1 MGKTVKILSLLLFLF
16 WYQAVSC
23 IGQTAPPEQPNI
35 LVIMPDDLGWHDVG
49 YQGSSIKTPNID
61 KLAQSGLI
69 LDQHYVMP
77 TCTPTRVSLLTGR
90 YASRYGVT
98 GPDYGEVID
107 RGDPTLA
114 SLLSRSGYFTAIAG
128 KWHLGSPPHTPL
140 NYGFNSSYGYFDGQI
155 DPYTHNY
162 KIETELTS
170 RKSWHSND
178 EYLDEKGHA
187 TDLITEEA
195 VRIIEED
202 REKPFFLFVAYSV
215 PHFPL
220 NEPVKWTSMYED
232 EQMSPSRKWF
242 AASVTHMDFGIG
254 QIMKALERTGQRRNT
269 LIVFASDNGGQ
280 HSWHSETEYKGRYAD
295 KPHRVLGNNFPLR
308 GWKGELYEGG
318 IRAPAFV
325 NWQGVLE
332 QGVINLPLHIADWLP
347 TFLELAG
354 GSKDEK
360 DLNFD
365 GKNIWPELAEKQIKN
380 PDRTL
385 YWKTGGEYAVRQ
397 GDWKLIVDRETAA
410 KELYNLA
417 DDFRETTDLS
427 EEKPG
432 KVEHMMELL
441 EKLKEGDRAE

>member
-1 MGKTVKILSLLLFLF
+1 MEKTFKILAILLILV
-16 WYQAVSC
+16 WSQAIPC
-23 IGQTAPPEQPNI
+23 IGQSEPPEKPNI

-140 NYGFNSSYGYFDGQI
+140 KYGLDSSYGYFDGQI

-162 KIETELTS
+162 KMKTKLTS
-170 RKSWHSND
+170 RKSWHRND
-178 EYLDEKGHA
+178 EYLDEEGHA
-187 TDLITEEA
+187 TDLITDEA
-195 VRIIEED
+195 IRIIEKD
-202 REKPFFLFVAYSV
+202 REQPFFLFVAYSV

-220 NEPVKWTSMYED
+220 DEPEKWTSNYED
-232 EQMSPSRKWF
+232 VQMSPSRKWF
-242 AASVTHMDFGIG
+242 AASVTHMDDGIG
-254 QIMKALERTGQRRNT
+254 QIMEALERTGQRKNT
-269 LIVFASDNGGQ
+269 LILFASDNGGQ
-280 HSWHSETEYKGRYAD
+280 HSWHSDTEYRGRYAD

-308 GWKGELYEGG
+308 GWKGDLYEGG
-318 IRAPAFV
+318 IRVPAVV
-325 NWQGVLE
+325 NWPRVFEPGVVE
-332 QGVINLPLHIADWLP
+332 VPLHIADWLP
-347 TFLELAG
+347 TFLALAD
-354 GSKDEK
+354 GSEHVTNRA
-360 DLNFD
+360 LD
-365 GKNIWPELAEKQIKN
+365 GKNIWPALTGEAEGYS
-380 PDRTL
+380 DRTL

-397 GDWKLIVDRETAA
+397 GDWKLIVQRNDQA

-427 EEKPG
+427 DEEPE
-432 KVEHMMELL
+432 KVNQMLNLL
-441 EKLKEGDRAE
+441 GTLKK